1 MTWRYAKLV
10 HMEISG
16 RMTMTHDGYSNTE
29 TRWYWVLQED
39 VDRNPSITHSEVKG
53 KWVWKVEDE
62 NGCIVDTNSLVV
74 VQRAAQLGWEMTH
87 GLPIGNDH
95 NGNQRRVSMMRRK
108 A

>member
-10 HMEISG
+10 LWEFNG
-16 RMTMTHDGYSNTE
+16 RTSYDHDGYSHTE
-29 TRWYWVLQED
+29 KKSYWVLQED
-39 VDRNPSITHSEVKG
+39 VRSSPSITHSEVKG
-53 KWVWKVEDE
+53 KWIWKVEDE
-62 NGCIVDTNSLVV
+62 NGCIVDTSSLVV
-74 VQRAAQLGWEMTH
+74 VQRAAKLGWEMTH